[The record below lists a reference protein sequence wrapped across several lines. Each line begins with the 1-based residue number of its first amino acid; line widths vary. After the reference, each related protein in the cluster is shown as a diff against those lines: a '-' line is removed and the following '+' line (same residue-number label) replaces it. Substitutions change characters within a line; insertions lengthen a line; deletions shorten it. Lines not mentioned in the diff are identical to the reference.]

1 MSKTAILE
9 AVKDLDLPRTRD
21 ILRARPDLL
30 QVRDRQ
36 NRNLLQIACF
46 IPPQKRKV
54 TPAAQTRFAE
64 FLLDQGFAIDEPLGK
79 DRVTALF
86 IAVAGGRNPSL
97 VKMLLGR
104 GADVNKAPG
113 GGLFAAGWWNDVENL
128 KLLIDAGA
136 ELDIVVGITPFLA
149 AWCWKQFDAA
159 RYLAKRGADVNYQ
172 DRKGRTALHHG
183 VEKEL
188 DPSQLRWLVQH
199 GASPHIPD
207 RDGVSARLKASRKRD
222 KRWLEALSQA
232 S

>member
-9 AVKDLDLPRTRD
+9 AVHDLDLSRTRK
-21 ILRARPDLL
+21 LVKARPDLL

-64 FLLDQGFAIDEPLGK
+64 FLLDQGFAIDEPLGR

-113 GGLFAAGWWNDVENL
+113 GGLFAAGWWNDVDNL

-136 ELDIVVGITPFLA
+136 QIDIVVGVTPFLA
-149 AWCWKQFDAA
+149 SWCWKQFDAA
-159 RYLAKRGADVNYQ
+159 KYLAKRGADVNYQ
-172 DRKGRTALHHG
+172 DQKGRTALHHG
-183 VEKEL
+183 IEKEF
-188 DPSQLRWLVQH
+188 DPKLLTWLVQH
-199 GASPHIPD
+199 GASPDISD
-207 RDGVSARLKASRKRD
+207 RDGASARLKASRKRH
-222 KRWLEALSQA
+222 KRWFTALG
-232 S
+232 